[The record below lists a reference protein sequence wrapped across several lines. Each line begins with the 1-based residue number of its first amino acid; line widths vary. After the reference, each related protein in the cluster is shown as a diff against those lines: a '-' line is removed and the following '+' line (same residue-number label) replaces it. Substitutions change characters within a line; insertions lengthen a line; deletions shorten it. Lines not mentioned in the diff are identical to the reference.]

1 MITEDGKLQVFEDF
15 RVDDTLPKFND
26 DNEADE
32 SMGAEDVTFNVSPA
46 RWRRRR
52 GRIVMSSGEVLVE
65 GEPLAPA
72 IKRRGPLTWLKGLFA
87 RKELE
92 ITTYSVQEFF
102 THVKNSGRE
111 LHIVAERAVGYERAI
126 KNAQDA
132 GQLAL
137 LEQLQGGL
145 NAHRM
150 EAQLVAI
157 GLTKYV
163 TEDDVVR
170 FYRQSKRGL
179 RLDWV
184 RNFTRVI
191 PEEIVALKRRADE
204 LGAFDNYAVMH
215 YDPESKAFAET
226 QEEKAARRDPIL
238 FGLMKDRRVLYVV
251 GDWVDEVC
259 DLTLD
264 QFADA
269 VGASAVK
276 EL

>member
-26 DNEADE
+26 DVVASDE
-32 SMGAEDVTFNVSPA
+32 MGAEDVTFNVSPT

-52 GRIVMSSGEVLVE
+52 GRLVTSNEGMFVE
-65 GEPLAPA
+65 GETLASAIERRSPLAWF
-72 IKRRGPLTWLKGLFA
+72 RGLLS
-87 RKELE
+87 RKVPEE
-92 ITTYSVQEFF
+92 GKCSVQEFF
-102 THVKNSGRE
+102 AHVKNSERE
-111 LHIVAERAVGYERAI
+111 LCIVAERAAGYERALR
-126 KNAQDA
+126 NAKDA

-137 LEQLQGGL
+137 LEQLEGGL

-226 QEEKAARRDPIL
+226 QEEKAARRDPII